1 MEEDRELEGGTSSHQ
16 TRKDEENGS
25 QSPRKMSLD
34 DGQIANGR
42 EEKVFIKTC
51 ASSPHKTVAYTAS
64 FKVVPK

>member
-1 MEEDRELEGGTSSHQ
+1 MEEDRELEGGTTSHQ
-16 TRKDEENGS
+16 TREHGENGS
-25 QSPRKMSLD
+25 QSPRKKSPD
-34 DGQIANGR
+34 DGQIANGT